1 MRVQTAELG
10 VIIDGTPIFTG
21 IDLDLNGGHMVALT
35 GPSGSGKTTLLNCLG
50 LILRPSSGHVTID
63 GQITNSWNDKRR
75 TNFWA
80 QHAAFIYQ
88 DYGIVE
94 DETVTYNTTFK
105 SFTRGSEAE
114 EILRHVGLDARKEA
128 RAGVLS
134 GGEKQ
139 RLGVARAMY
148 KHADVIYADEP
159 TASLDEDN
167 RNLVTSL
174 LRERADAGVLVIIAT
189 HDDRLV
195 QQCDTEYKI
204 R

>member
-1 MRVQTAELG
+1 MHIQAADLG
-10 VIIDGTPIFTG
+10 VTIDGTPIFTG
-21 IDLDLNGGHMVALT
+21 IELDLDGGHMVALT

-50 LILRPSSGHVTID
+50 LILQPSSGEVTIN
-63 GQITNSWNDKRR
+63 GQVTNSWRDKRR
-75 TNFWA
+75 TAFWA

-94 DETVTYNTTFK
+94 DETVAYNTTFK
-105 SFTRGSEAE
+105 SFARGEADD
-114 EILRHVGLDARKEA
+114 ILRHVGLDGRKDA

-167 RNLVTSL
+167 RNLVSSL
-174 LRERADAGVLVIIAT
+174 LRERANAGVLVIIAT
-189 HDDRLV
+189 HDNRLV
-195 QQCDTEYKI
+195 RQCDTEYKI